1 MFKTIT
7 IKTTKRTEFID
18 ITRQVEEV
26 IAKGKVQEGLCCL
39 YVPHTTAGLTI
50 NESADPAVAQDML
63 ASLNKL
69 IPFEDNYRHLEG
81 NSAAHI
87 KASLVGLTLNII
99 IDNKKPVLG
108 TWQGIY
114 FCEFD
119 GARIRKVHLKVIN
132 GG

>member
-1 MFKTIT
+1 MKTISV
-7 IKTTKRTEFID
+7 KTLQRTQFID

-26 IAKGKVQEGLCCL
+26 IAREDVEEGLCYL

-50 NESADPAVAQDML
+50 NENADPAVAQDML

-69 IPFEDNYRHLEG
+69 ILFEDNYRHMEG

-87 KASLVGLTLNII
+87 KASLVGLALNII
-99 IDNKKPVLG
+99 IKGKKLVLG

-119 GARIRKVHLKVIN
+119 GPRNRKVYLKTVS

>member
-1 MFKTIT
+1 MKTISV
-7 IKTTKRTEFID
+7 KTLQRTQFID

-26 IAKGKVQEGLCCL
+26 IAREDVEEGLCYL

-50 NESADPAVAQDML
+50 NENADPAVAQDML

-69 IPFEDNYRHLEG
+69 IPFEDNYRHMEG

-87 KASLVGLTLNII
+87 KASLVGLALNII
-99 IDNKKPVLG
+99 IKGKKLVLG

-119 GARIRKVHLKVIN
+119 GPRNRKVYLKTVS